1 MIQRAGRVAS
11 SILALG
17 IAGSA
22 VLSGPPVVAA
32 EPYEINAILSL
43 TGGASFLGTAEQK
56 SLQLAEKWVNEN
68 GGIQG
73 RPLKFVF
80 QDDQSSPQT
89 AVQLASQV
97 VAKRPAVEIG
107 ANLVAMCNAMAPLM
121 QNGPVMYCLSPG
133 IHPEAGSFVFT
144 SSVST
149 HDLSSALIRYFRLKG
164 WTRIAVM
171 TSTDASGQDAE
182 KGIKANLATPENSE
196 VTAVAW
202 EHFNPTD
209 VSVSAQIQNIKAAKP
224 QALIAWSTGAPV
236 GTIFKGAVQG
246 GLDIPVG
253 TTDGNMT
260 HAQMS
265 RYADFLPKQL
275 YIPAAS
281 WVMYSSSA
289 KRDPAIEAAQERF
302 AAVFKA
308 AGAVPDVA
316 SALAWD
322 PAMVVIDALRKLG
335 PDATA
340 AQLRDHIAQL
350 KGFAG
355 IDGIYDFT
363 REAQRGLNLDNAV
376 VTLWDPAKK
385 NWMPVSAPTG
395 VPLGQ

>member
-1 MIQRAGRVAS
+1 MIQQAGRLAS
-11 SILALG
+11 SALSLG
-17 IAGSA
+17 IAVGA
-22 VLSGPPVVAA
+22 LLAGPAMAA

-43 TGGASFLGTAEQK
+43 TGGASFLGTAEQQ

-80 QDDQSSPQT
+80 HDDQSSPQT
-89 AVQLASQV
+89 AVQLANQV
-97 VAKRPAVEIG
+97 VAKHPAVEIG

-133 IHPEAGSFVFT
+133 IHPVSGSFVFT

-149 HDLSSALIRYFRLKG
+149 HDLSSALIRYFRLKR

-182 KGIKANLATPENSE
+182 KGIKANVALPENSD
-196 VTAVAW
+196 VKIVAS
-202 EHFNPTD
+202 EHFNTTD
-209 VSVSAQIQNIKAAKP
+209 VSVSAQIQNIKAANP

-236 GTIFKGAVQG
+236 GTIFKGVVQG
-246 GLDIPVG
+246 GLDVPVG

-289 KRDPAIEAAQERF
+289 KRDPAIVAAQERF
-302 AAVFKA
+302 ASVFKA

-335 PDATA
+335 PDVTA

-363 REAQRGLNLDNAV
+363 RETQRGLNLDNAV

-385 NWMPVSAPTG
+385 NWIPVSGPTG
-395 VPLGQ
+395 VPLEQ

>member
-1 MIQRAGRVAS
+1 MIHRAGRVAS

-22 VLSGPPVVAA
+22 VLTGPPAVAA

-97 VAKRPAVEIG
+97 VARRPAVEIG

-340 AQLRDHIAQL
+340 TQLRDHIAQL

-385 NWMPVSAPTG
+385 NWTPVSAPTG

>member
-1 MIQRAGRVAS
+1 MIQRAGRLVS

-17 IAGSA
+17 VAGSA
-22 VLSGPPVVAA
+22 LLAGPPAMAA

-43 TGGASFLGTAEQK
+43 TGGASFLGTAEQQ

-97 VAKRPAVEIG
+97 VAKHPAVEIG

-133 IHPEAGSFVFT
+133 IHPASGSFVFT

-182 KGIKANLATPENSE
+182 KGIKANVALPENSD
-196 VTAVAW
+196 VKIVAS
-202 EHFNPTD
+202 EHFNTTD
-209 VSVSAQIQNIKAAKP
+209 VSVSAQIQNIKAANP

-281 WVMYSSSA
+281 WVMYSAGA

-302 AAVFKA
+302 ASVFKA

-322 PAMVVIDALRKLG
+322 PAMIVIDALRKLG

-340 AQLRDHIAQL
+340 VQLRDYIAQL

-363 REAQRGLNLDNAV
+363 REAQRGLNLENAV

-385 NWMPVSAPTG
+385 SWIPVSAPTG
-395 VPLGQ
+395 VPLKQ